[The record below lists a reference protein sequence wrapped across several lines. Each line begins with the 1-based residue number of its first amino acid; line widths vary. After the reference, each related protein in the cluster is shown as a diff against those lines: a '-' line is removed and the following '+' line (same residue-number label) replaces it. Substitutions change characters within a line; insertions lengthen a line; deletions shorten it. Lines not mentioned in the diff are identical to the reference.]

1 MIKWLVVKFGTEISL
16 DVDDCETY
24 AVLQFKSVV
33 DDRPDLAE
41 KLKLEVI
48 GKRCFRIG
56 SVDESF
62 VMNAFDLSS
71 VVRSL
76 ESFMPRRLEG
86 AEIYAR
92 HKHRPLNPKL
102 KY

>member
-1 MIKWLVVKFGTEISL
+1 MIRWLVVKIGAEISL

-33 DDRPDLAE
+33 DGRPDLAE
-41 KLKLEVI
+41 RLKSQVI

-62 VMNAFDLSS
+62 LVNAFDLAS
-71 VVRSL
+71 VMRSL
-76 ESFMPRRLEG
+76 ESFAPKMLEG
-86 AEIYAR
+86 ADVYAR
-92 HKHRPLNPKL
+92 HKHRPLNPRL